1 MNAFVNDGSF
11 LEKFKKMQESTRK
24 EPSTVAEASSNG
36 TPTNPGVSIKLDK
49 TARKTESALSRTR
62 VANVFG
68 DESDS
73 EEDNSGEPKAK
84 EKKG

>member
-24 EPSTVAEASSNG
+24 EPSAVAEASSG
-36 TPTNPGVSIKLDK
+36 ATANPGLSIKLEK

-68 DESDS
+68 DESDG
-73 EEDNSGEPKAK
+73 EEDDSGEPKAK